1 MQWVLNTIIN
11 YWKVVEWIIIF
22 CLEHR
27 ECWHGEFKCKN
38 SECIRPGYLCDGEVN
53 CADGSDEEYCE
64 TGE

>member
-1 MQWVLNTIIN
+1 MND
-11 YWKVVEWIIIF
+11 IF

-53 CADGSDEEYCE
+53 CVDGSDEEFCE
-64 TGE
+64 TSKLKYMN

>member
-1 MQWVLNTIIN
+1 M
-11 YWKVVEWIIIF
+11 IIF

-64 TGE
+64 TSK